1 MACIRDLCS
10 TSLGTTARWQLI
22 CPAPG
27 LEQAARFKLLSAS
40 SGAKIQLGMNPRP
53 IALTVALL
61 ALTSTLLAAS
71 DKPNTL
77 TAQEQA
83 AGWQLLFD
91 GQSLAGWRPYKPPE
105 GKAGIGAGWK
115 VVDGLLKKL
124 DGVKGGDI
132 ITEKKFED
140 FELTWEWRIEKGAN
154 NGVKYFVTEERPGAP
169 GHEYQML
176 DDEAE
181 AWSKIPAKDKT
192 ASFYQVL
199 PPAADKGYKPAGE
212 WNSSRILV
220 KGNHVEHWLNGKK
233 AVEYELG
240 SEAVKAAIANSKFK
254 KYPDFGQ
261 KIRGHIM
268 LTDHQSE
275 AWFRNIKLREL
286 VANAGDKIP
295 SSAFGWEA
303 MPNNTG
309 LALMNKAAS
318 LPVWRAVCDPAQ
330 PKPYIYPLATL
341 DGTEL
346 TANAP
351 ADHVWHHSLWFA
363 WKYINGI
370 NYWEVDPKTGLS
382 AGRTIIKSASFRHS
396 DDLSARVEMAI
407 EYAPPGQPP
416 VLRESRVM
424 EFTAPRAN
432 GAYAI
437 DWDSQFTVGETNITL
452 DRTPPKAQS
461 GGYAGLSL
469 RFPKGTKGWNFLTSE
484 GAHSAADGNGK
495 PARWVDFSGPT
506 AKGTLAGITVFDH
519 PANPRHPTAWYLNES
534 HPYFSPALI
543 YQEPMTL
550 KAGAKM
556 RLRYRVLV
564 HEGPADR
571 SALNAEFDDFA
582 RRP

>member
-1 MACIRDLCS
+1 VILP
-10 TSLGTTARWQLI
+10 TA
-22 CPAPG
+22 AAG
-27 LEQAARFKLLSAS
+27 LAVRARRLEHAARFKLLPAS
-40 SGAKIQLGMNPRP
+40 SGAKIPLAMNQRY
-53 IALTVALL
+53 IALTAALVT
-61 ALTSTLLAAS
+61 LTSTLIFAA
-71 DKPNTL
+71 DQPNTL
-77 TAQEQA
+77 TAQERD

-91 GQSLAGWRPYKPPE
+91 GQSLAGWRAYNSPE

-115 VVDGLLKKL
+115 VEGGLLKKL
-124 DGVKGGDI
+124 DKVRGGDI

-140 FELTWEWRIEKGAN
+140 FELTWEWRIEKGGN
-154 NGVKYFVTEERPGAP
+154 NGVKYFVTEERPAAP

-176 DDEAE
+176 DDDAE
-181 AWSKIPAKDKT
+181 AWTKIPAKDKT

-233 AVEYELG
+233 TVEYELG
-240 SEAVKAAIANSKFK
+240 SQAVKAAIADSKFK

-268 LTDHQSE
+268 LTDHGSA
-275 AWFRNIKLREL
+275 AWFRNIKVREL
-286 VANAGDKIP
+286 AANVGGQVSP
-295 SSAFGWEA
+295 SAFGWEE
-303 MPNNTG
+303 MPNNAG
-309 LALMNKAAS
+309 LALINKAAA

-341 DGTEL
+341 DGTGL

-370 NYWEVDPKTGLS
+370 NYWEMDKTGLS
-382 AGRTIIKSASFRHS
+382 AGRTIIKSASFRKG
-396 DDLSARVEMAI
+396 DDFSARVEMAI

-424 EFTAPRAN
+424 EFSAPRAN

-437 DWDSQFTVGETNITL
+437 DWDSKFTVGEADITL
-452 DRTPPKAQS
+452 ERTPPKAQS

-469 RFPKGTKGWNFLTSE
+469 RFPKGTTGWNFLTSE
-484 GAHSAADGNGK
+484 GAQSAADGNGK
-495 PARWVDFSGPT
+495 RARWVDFSGPT
-506 AKGTLAGITVFDH
+506 RKGPVAGITVFDH
-519 PANPRHPTAWYLNES
+519 PANPRHPTAWYLNAS

-543 YQEPMTL
+543 YAEPMTL
-550 KAGAKM
+550 KAGATM

-564 HEGPADR
+564 HAGPADQ
-571 SALNAEFDDFA
+571 SALKAEFDDFA